1 MATLNKNQQQYK
13 DLYEELQQGLN
24 KLTDNQIMEILKAM
38 KSNRDMLL
46 DEIAKVILKYN
57 VFDNSLDLNLAQKR
71 MLINM
76 FNDLI
81 DNTLSKELKEERK
94 ELGTMLVAGAN
105 EKELTLNFLNEVG
118 GVNTDIRKVDKGIKE
133 KIINAKVNGKGWTK
147 RYGDNKNA
155 IADRLKKDIK
165 DLLNGDTDINTIR
178 DNIIKT
184 YNINADATKRL
195 ISNEV
200 NRVQESIC
208 EEWQKNN
215 SVEYVIY
222 SATLEHNTCSEC
234 GKYDGKVYEI
244 DKKPVEIPQHPN
256 CRCTYIGIPN
266 KNWRPKT
273 RLDNSTKKNIVWQSY
288 QEWKN
293 SLE

>member
-1 MATLNKNQQQYK
+1 MTTLNKNQKRYK
-13 DLYEELQQGLN
+13 ELYEQLQQGLY

-57 VFDNSLDLNLAQKR
+57 VSDNVLDLSLAQKR

-76 FNDLI
+76 FNELI
-81 DNTLSKELKEERK
+81 DNTLNIELKEERK

-118 GVNTDIRKVDKGIKE
+118 GINTDIRKVDKKTKE
-133 KIINAKVNGKGWTK
+133 KIINTKVDGKGWSK

-155 IADRLKKDIK
+155 IANRLKKDIK

-195 ISNEV
+195 VSNEV
-200 NRVQESIC
+200 NRVQEGIC
-208 EEWQKNN
+208 EEWQLNN
-215 SVEYVIY
+215 GVEYVMY
-222 SATLEHNTCSEC
+222 SATLEGNTCSEC
-234 GKYDGKVYEI
+234 SKYDTKVYSI
-244 DKKPVEIPQHPN
+244 DKKPVELPQHPY
-256 CRCTYIGIPN
+256 CRCTYIGIPD
-266 KNWRPKT
+266 KDWRPKT
-273 RLDNSTKKNIVWQSY
+273 RLDNSTKKNIAWQSY

>member
-1 MATLNKNQQQYK
+1 MAILNKNQQQYK
-13 DLYEELQQGLN
+13 TLCEELQQGLY
-24 KLTDNQIMEILKAM
+24 KLTDNQIMEILKTM
-38 KSNRDMLL
+38 KKNRDMLL
-46 DEIAKVILKYN
+46 DEIAKIILKYN
-57 VFDNSLDLNLAQKR
+57 VFDNSLDLNLTQKR

-76 FNDLI
+76 FNNLI

-105 EKELTLNFLNEVG
+105 EKELTLNFLNEIG
-118 GVNTDIRKVDKGIKE
+118 GVNTDIKKIDKETKE
-133 KIINAKVNGKGWTK
+133 KIINAKVNSKGWSK

-155 IADRLKKDIK
+155 IANRLKKDIK

-215 SVEYVIY
+215 SVEYVMY

-234 GKYDGKVYEI
+234 SKYDGKVYEI
-244 DKKPVEIPQHPN
+244 DKKPVEIPVHPN

-266 KNWRPKT
+266 KDWKPKT